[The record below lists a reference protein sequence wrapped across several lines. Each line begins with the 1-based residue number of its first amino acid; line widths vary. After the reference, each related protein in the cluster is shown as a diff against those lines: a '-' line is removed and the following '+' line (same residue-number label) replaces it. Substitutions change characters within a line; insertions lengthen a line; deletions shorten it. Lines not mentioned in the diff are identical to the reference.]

1 MSYHSVSSLFNSNV
15 FLFYKK
21 TVTVG
26 GNTSDISMHEKP
38 RNCDSRTISDIE
50 GTAYTTPITASW
62 VVAFF
67 TLIGPSTSF
76 RLSVPSRNKR
86 PNAMGAS
93 KPSPNLWLL
102 WPQTWAKLCGSWV
115 TDIGDIVSAV
125 LAAFVAVDNDTL
137 IQMRR
142 LVVVFKHW
150 FLKLKSGPTG
160 PGFETEDWSRNWNL
174 ISCYSGCICRKQLT
188 LFCLCQ
194 YFPANPSPFLTNSFP
209 ALDIQWRKKLHA
221 LGLQYFWRHSLL
233 SGWTMWASPYP
244 ACGII
249 TSCPVTSSYPGHC
262 GQAPATHW
270 GLDSPASAMTHC
282 LPMTTALL
290 RHVIWTVNCNNY
302 TGKCKF

>member
-26 GNTSDISMHEKP
+26 GNTSDISMREKP

-102 WPQTWAKLCGSWV
+102 WPQTWAELCGSWV

-125 LAAFVAVDNDTL
+125 LAAFVAVDYNVVDVVFVVVDSDEKIGRGFQTL
-137 IQMRR
+137 NFEAQEWSNWSRFWNWR
-142 LVVVFKHW
+142 LV
-150 FLKLKSGPTG
+150 
-160 PGFETEDWSRNWNL
+160 
-174 ISCYSGCICRKQLT
+174 
-188 LFCLCQ
+188 
-194 YFPANPSPFLTNSFP
+194 
-209 ALDIQWRKKLHA
+209 KKLTPN
-221 LGLQYFWRHSLL
+221 LLLFRLYLQETTDFILPL
-233 SGWTMWASPYP
+233 P
-244 ACGII
+244 IF
-249 TSCPVTSSYPGHC
+249 SSKSFSFLN
-262 GQAPATHW
+262 Q
-270 GLDSPASAMTHC
+270 
-282 LPMTTALL
+282 
-290 RHVIWTVNCNNY
+290 
-302 TGKCKF
+302 